1 MNEYRVKA
9 KLKLEREFSMH
20 AESVDKVRKL
30 AKEVIMNTNLIEFT
44 EENVVAVEA
53 EIYEVKRGEED
64 QTSLSE
70 CEEEKV
76 LDLEHFW
83 DQQG

>member
-9 KLKLEREFSMH
+9 KLMLEREFSVH
-20 AESVDKVRKL
+20 AESADKVREF
-30 AKEVIMNTNLIEFT
+30 AKNVIMNTDLIEFT

-53 EIYEVKRGEED
+53 EIYEVKSGEED
-64 QTSLSE
+64 HTSLSE
-70 CEEEKV
+70 GEEENV

>member
-1 MNEYRVKA
+1 MNEYRVKV
-9 KLKLEREFSMH
+9 KLMLEREFSVY
-20 AESVDKVRKL
+20 AESADKVREL
-30 AKEVIMNTNLIEFT
+30 AKDVIMNTDLIEFT
-44 EENVVAVEA
+44 EENVVAVES
-53 EIYEVKRGEED
+53 EIYEVKGGGED

-70 CEEEKV
+70 GEEEKV